1 MCLPQSTSSSKI
13 RLSRTFEVGLL
24 QQTLEFGD
32 SFEVNT
38 KHGQCFE
45 EVALYPRS
53 LVVDST
59 ASWHLMLSYPS
70 DVLFGLFLCRSI
82 LQDRG
87 TKKFRPRRFY
97 LFIGPSA
104 VPGSYT
110 GS

>member
-24 QQTLEFGD
+24 QQILEFGD

-38 KHGQCFE
+38 KHGQYFE
-45 EVALYPRS
+45 EVTLYPRS

-59 ASWHLMLSYPS
+59 TSWHLMLFYPS
-70 DVLFGLFLCRSI
+70 DVLFGFLLCRSI

-97 LFIGPSA
+97 LFIGPSV